1 MWLGDGQVR
10 VKLASRRHTGGAQLV
25 VRVELT
31 LPPRAAKHAAEPKR
45 TSFVLQLR
53 SRTRRTEDP
62 EYYFLKI
69 VRGGRGIRADR
80 AIH

>member
-45 TSFVLQLR
+45 TSSFVLQLR
-53 SRTRRTEDP
+53 SRTTI
-62 EYYFLKI
+62 L
-69 VRGGRGIRADR
+69 
-80 AIH
+80 